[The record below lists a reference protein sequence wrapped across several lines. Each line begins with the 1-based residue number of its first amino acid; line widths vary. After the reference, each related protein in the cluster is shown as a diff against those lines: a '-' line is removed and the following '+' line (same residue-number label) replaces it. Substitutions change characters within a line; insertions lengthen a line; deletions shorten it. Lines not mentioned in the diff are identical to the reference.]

1 MKKILTTVTVF
12 IAFATASFAQ
22 TPAANGNLETWVN
35 ATGGPNGD
43 FEDLPGPFIKTLNSL
58 YNLPAIIGGPGP
70 LTATKVTDVCEGT
83 YAVQL
88 TSKTFQGIF
97 IPAALGTFD
106 ISLAPQGVILGKAYT
121 DRPLR
126 VSYCAKYTP
135 VQGDSAEVFCKLT
148 KWENGQRTII
158 GSGNLKH
165 FGSTSSYANY
175 SFDITYNSNATPD
188 SIQLLAVASAG
199 YDFTTLT
206 NSAGQENST
215 LYIDNLVLD
224 FTIGVE
230 ENLAEQT
237 KIYPVPFTNEVNI
250 VLPEGVKATDYK
262 LIDITGRT
270 VASGSFTTN
279 NTVISTASLT
289 QGSYWV
295 EISGAKGILTR
306 RQIQKF

>member
-1 MKKILTTVTVF
+1 MKRILTTIVT
-12 IAFATASFAQ
+12 IALATAGFAQ
-22 TPAANGNLETWVN
+22 TPAANGNLETWVT

-43 FEDLPGPFIKTLNSL
+43 FEDVPGPFIKSLNSL

-70 LTATKVTDVCEGT
+70 ITATKVTDVCEGT
-83 YAVQL
+83 YAAKL

-97 IPAALGTFD
+97 IPAAVGTFD
-106 ISLAPQGVILGKAYT
+106 ISLAPPAAKLGKPYT

-148 KWENGQRTII
+148 KWENNQRTII
-158 GSGNLKH
+158 GSGSLKH

-175 SFDITYNSNATPD
+175 YFDITYNSNATPD

-206 NSAGQENST
+206 NSAGQENTTFYVDKLS
-215 LYIDNLVLD
+215 LD

-230 ENLAEQT
+230 ENLATQT
-237 KIYPVPFTNEVNI
+237 KVYPVPFTNEVNI
-250 VLPEGVKATDYK
+250 VLPEGVKATEYK

-279 NTVISTASLT
+279 NAVISTANLT

-295 EISGAKGILTR
+295 EIIGAKGILTR

>member
-1 MKKILTTVTVF
+1 MKRIITTAAV
-12 IAFATASFAQ
+12 ALLFATAGFAQ
-22 TPAANGNLETWVN
+22 TPVTNGNVETWVN

-70 LTATKVTDVCEGT
+70 ITCTKITDVCEGT
-83 YAVQL
+83 YAAQL

-106 ISLAPQGVILGKAYT
+106 ISLAPPAAKLGKPYA
-121 DRPLR
+121 DRPTK
-126 VSYCAKYTP
+126 VKYCAKYTP

-165 FGSTSSYANY
+165 YAAIGSYTEFEFNINY
-175 SFDITYNSNATPD
+175 TSNATPD
-188 SIQLLAVASAG
+188 SVQLLAVASAG
-199 YDFTTLT
+199 YDFGTLT

-215 LYIDNLVLD
+215 FYVDNLRFD
-224 FTIGVE
+224 FTTGVE
-230 ENLAEQT
+230 EDLAAKT
-237 KIYPVPFTNEVNI
+237 KIFPIPFTEQLNI
-250 VLPEGVKATDYK
+250 QLPEGVKATNYK

-270 VASGSFTTN
+270 VASGSFTNT
-279 NTVISTASLT
+279 NTVITTSTLT
-289 QGSYWV
+289 QGTYWV
-295 EISGAKGILTR
+295 EISDNKGILTR
-306 RQIQKF
+306 RQVQKF